1 MKASKVDRLFLLG
14 LLLFTEQMQ
23 LSIDRS
29 KWVEFALYAKKG
41 ISVERVLILLMKH
54 FSFYQGEVDKLVR
67 PKISLFRDF
76 FIKKNYLYDAEQKY
90 IHDCIATLSN
100 FLLANEEPSR
110 ESIVDLRL
118 NLAYCGAI
126 LEKRVSGYDGRFSLV
141 EHLNQNE
148 ILKTKSIDDLIGSE
162 WLS

>member
-1 MKASKVDRLFLLG
+1 MYLQHPQNIIRFG
-14 LLLFTEQMQ
+14 LVKPINTN
-23 LSIDRS
+23 
-29 KWVEFALYAKKG
+29 
-41 ISVERVLILLMKH
+41 
-54 FSFYQGEVDKLVR
+54 LVR
-67 PKISLFRDF
+67 PKISLFRDL

-90 IHDCIATLSN
+90 IHDCIATLSK
-100 FLLANEEPSR
+100 FLLADDEPSR

-126 LEKRVSGYDGRFSLV
+126 LEKRVSGYDENKFSLV

-162 WLS
+162 WFS